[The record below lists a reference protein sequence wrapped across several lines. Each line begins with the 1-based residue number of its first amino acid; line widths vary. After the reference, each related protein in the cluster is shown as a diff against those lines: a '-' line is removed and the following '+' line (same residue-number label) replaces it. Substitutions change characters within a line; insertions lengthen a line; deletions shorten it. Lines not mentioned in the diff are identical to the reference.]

1 MDYCAGKGR
10 LVVAEKQTAYC
21 SSAAG
26 SGDRFVRLRCR
37 CHGTDMLKYAKA
49 KYCMNSELCLVAC
62 VWLFGIW
69 EQLCGS
75 PKSVD
80 GEPGAEMAG
89 VGM

>member
-1 MDYCAGKGR
+1 
-10 LVVAEKQTAYC
+10 
-21 SSAAG
+21 
-26 SGDRFVRLRCR
+26 
-37 CHGTDMLKYAKA
+37 MLKYAKA